1 MKKFIS
7 ILLFVYT
14 SMLFAE
20 SIDITVSQGTDQSV
34 IDTLS
39 PAPASP
45 EVDTNTT
52 IKVTF
57 NEALNPIFALKSV
70 SLKKLT
76 KDNNNKGFFGIFQQ
90 NNQNSIKGTTRYN
103 SSTYTIS
110 FTPDKPLEVGF
121 YEVKF
126 SHLIT
131 QMPNIHMRINDIV
144 YRFYV
149 PKVINGFKLPPK
161 PDKDKNDETLLGID
175 FNYNGIRDD
184 VERWAIMHYSN
195 DPKYPKTKTAMALQY
210 AKASQYIISHDPK
223 HAYENETFEIFDRAM
238 DCEGYVVNKLIKDNN
253 LSGIK
258 ITEIGMNFNIFND
271 LRPIML
277 NTEER
282 TKAYW
287 QFNASLSGHILSGGG
302 GILSST
308 KDKCDIDIDTL
319 GEL

>member
-1 MKKFIS
+1 
-7 ILLFVYT
+7 
-14 SMLFAE
+14 MLFAE

-210 AKASQYIISHDPK
+210 AWASQKILENPIPENKKYLDDAIDCQYYWLDKKTKGLTGFEFGKFSQDHRVFNDP
-223 HAYENETFEIFDRAM
+223 I
-238 DCEGYVVNKLIKDNN
+238 LKDKIYNN
-253 LSGIK
+253 RKRIQRYFKFNNTLNG
-258 ITEIGMNFNIFND
+258 NIFSA
-271 LRPIML
+271 R
-277 NTEER
+277 
-282 TKAYW
+282 K
-287 QFNASLSGHILSGGG
+287 QS
-302 GILSST
+302 
-308 KDKCDIDIDTL
+308 IDNCRINIDEL
-319 GEL
+319 GE